1 MRWDGSQHG
10 VRCSQ
15 GLLGSWHCTVYF
27 KEQHD
32 FCTVL
37 CRLSACPTAR
47 RRWQAWWCVRFCV
60 LLCAGLRD
68 RGGLRN
74 SRLAAGCVVN
84 IAVKKAAAN
93 CSPRPLTAVCQVRPH
108 SLRCGR
114 GCTVQPVARPPTSTA
129 TLSTLSTP
137 RWDERAW
144 RLIGWGGGGRQHA
157 HACCGWLTGQLDGRF
172 SPALLEAC
180 GTLLHRVIVSL
191 LALWR
196 FVSTRLWP
204 CRRRTL
210 QRWRS
215 GATGA

>member
-68 RGGLRN
+68 RGGLRKQQ
-74 SRLAAGCVVN
+74 AGCRLCGQHCGQ
-84 IAVKKAAAN
+84 KG
-93 CSPRPLTAVCQVRPH
+93 SGQLLTTPTH
-108 SLRCGR
+108 SCL
-114 GCTVQPVARPPTSTA
+114 PST
-129 TLSTLSTP
+129 STLSQV
-137 RWDERAW
+137 WEGVHCA
-144 RLIGWGGGGRQHA
+144 
-157 HACCGWLTGQLDGRF
+157 
-172 SPALLEAC
+172 AC
-180 GTLLHRVIVSL
+180 GKTTHQHSYTQYFINTQV
-191 LALWR
+191 
-196 FVSTRLWP
+196 
-204 CRRRTL
+204 
-210 QRWRS
+210 
-215 GATGA
+215 G